1 MKLGSLSTKI
11 GIGFDVSLEN
21 TNSSITDWSSTLQ
34 NKFNAINSV
43 SFPESYLND
52 PTANIGR

>member
-21 TNSSITDWSSTLQ
+21 TNSSVTDWSSTIQ
-34 NKFNAINSV
+34 SKFNKINSV
-43 SFPESYLND
+43 SFSSEYLNNPD
-52 PTANIGR
+52 KYLQA